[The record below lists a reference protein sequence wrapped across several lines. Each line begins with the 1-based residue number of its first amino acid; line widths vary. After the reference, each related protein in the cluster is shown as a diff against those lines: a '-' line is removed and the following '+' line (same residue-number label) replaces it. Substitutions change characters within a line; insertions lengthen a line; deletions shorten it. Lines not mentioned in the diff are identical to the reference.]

1 MILDDRHCPLRA
13 FDRIIQINLAGTFR
27 CIAKPAVPFPGRS
40 GRPREFASLALPM
53 IETGCFSD
61 EHVRLDGTIRMA
73 PV

>member
-13 FDRIIQINLAGTFR
+13 FDRIFQINLAGT
-27 CIAKPAVPFPGRS
+27 
-40 GRPREFASLALPM
+40 LLM

-73 PV
+73 PI